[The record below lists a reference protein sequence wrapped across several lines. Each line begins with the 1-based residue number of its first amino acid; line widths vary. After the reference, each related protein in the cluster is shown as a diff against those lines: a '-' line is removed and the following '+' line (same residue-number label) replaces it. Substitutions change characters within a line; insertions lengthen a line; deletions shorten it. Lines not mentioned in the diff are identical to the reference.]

1 MMRNVETVPLGRGSE
16 GQQFL
21 VGETLYLRGLEQV
34 DAKRAVAWR
43 GSLFPITAERAE
55 ELLKKDIPEQTRT
68 RRETRLVACRIA
80 DDVPVGFALY
90 NSWDVRTVDLSVGA
104 NVGLGPDAAMA
115 VKAEI
120 LRIVGPWLLLERE
133 KMVVWADVDVDEAPV
148 VAAAEA
154 IGMRPAARLREAYWR
169 DGARHDHLLYEFL
182 HPGWVEQLGD
192 PRAADIMPESRDD
205 ARRTPRASVAVADP
219 PPNAIMVGN
228 RVYLRPVE
236 IEDTEKMGLWSRQ
249 ERETF
254 FDDGRAAQSGL
265 AFAHFTRKLA
275 EEDPPSW
282 IRFAIV
288 LRDGDEYIGSN
299 GLDGIDWIHRT
310 AETESFIDRA
320 EHRGGGLGTEAK
332 HLLLEYA
339 FDRLGLHMVR
349 SYVFAPNTRSASA
362 LRKQGYRDA
371 GRVRWAGFKDGK
383 LADFF
388 LFDLLAEEW
397 RAARRA
403 AEDA

>member
-1 MMRNVETVPLGRGSE
+1 MRNAEAVPVGRGSE

-21 VGETLYLRGLEQV
+21 IGETLYLRGLEQA
-34 DAKRAVAWR
+34 DAQRATAWR
-43 GSLFPITAERAE
+43 GSLFPITTERAE
-55 ELLKKDIPEQTRT
+55 ELLKKNIPEQART
-68 RRETRLVACRIA
+68 RRETRLVACRII
-80 DDVPVGFALY
+80 DDVPVGFVLY
-90 NSWDVRTVDLSVGA
+90 QSWDWRTVDVSLGA
-104 NVGLGPDAAMA
+104 HIGLGPAAAA

-120 LRIVGPWLLLERE
+120 LCIVVPWLLLERE
-133 KMVVWADVDVDEAPV
+133 KMVVWVDVDADEAPV

-154 IGMRPAARLREAYWR
+154 IGMHPAARLREAFWR
-169 DGARHDHLLYEFL
+169 DGARRDHLIYEVL
-182 HPGWVEQLGD
+182 HPSWVEQLGD
-192 PRAADIMPESRDD
+192 PRAADSEPERRDD
-205 ARRTPRASVAVADP
+205 ASRTPRAARAVADP
-219 PPNAIMVGN
+219 PGKAIMVGE

-236 IEDTEKMGLWSRQ
+236 IDDAEKVGLWSRQ

-265 AFAHFTRKLA
+265 GFAHLTRKLA
-275 EEDPPSW
+275 EDDPPSW

-299 GLDGIDWIHRT
+299 GLDGIDWVHRT

-339 FDRLGLHMVR
+339 FERLGLHMVR
-349 SYVFAPNTRSASA
+349 SFVFAPNTRSASA

-371 GRVRWAGFKDGK
+371 GRLRWAAFKDGK

-397 RAARRA
+397 RAARRT
-403 AEDA
+403 AEGG

>member
-1 MMRNVETVPLGRGSE
+1 MRNVEAVPTGRGSE

-21 VGETLYLRGLEQV
+21 VGETLYLRGLEKV
-34 DAKRAVAWR
+34 DAKRSTAWR

-55 ELLKKDIPEQTRT
+55 ELLKKDIPEQARP

-80 DDVPVGFALY
+80 DDAPVGFALY
-90 NSWDVRTVDLSVGA
+90 QSWDWRTVDLSVGA
-104 NVGLGPDAAMA
+104 DIGLGSDAAAA

-120 LRIVGPWLLLERE
+120 LRIVVPWLLLERE
-133 KMVVWADVDVDEAPV
+133 KMVVWLDVDAGEAPV

-154 IGMRPAARLREAYWR
+154 VGMRPAARLREAYWR
-169 DGARHDHLLYEFL
+169 DGARRDHLIYEIL
-182 HPGWVEQLGD
+182 HPSWVEQLGD
-192 PRAADIMPESRDD
+192 PRLADVEPEIRDN
-205 ARRTPRASVAVADP
+205 ARRTPRAAQSVAEP
-219 PPNAIMVGN
+219 PPNAIMVGK

-236 IEDTEKMGLWSRQ
+236 IEDAEKIGLWSRQ

-265 AFAHFTRKLA
+265 AFAHLTRKLA
-275 EEDPPSW
+275 EDDPPSW
-282 IRFAIV
+282 VRFAIV

-299 GLDGIDWIHRT
+299 GLDSIDWIHRT

-339 FDRLGLHMVR
+339 FERLGLHMIR

-371 GRVRWAGFKDGK
+371 GRLRWGAFKDGK
-383 LADFF
+383 LADFL

-397 RAARRA
+397 RAARRV
-403 AEDA
+403 AEEA